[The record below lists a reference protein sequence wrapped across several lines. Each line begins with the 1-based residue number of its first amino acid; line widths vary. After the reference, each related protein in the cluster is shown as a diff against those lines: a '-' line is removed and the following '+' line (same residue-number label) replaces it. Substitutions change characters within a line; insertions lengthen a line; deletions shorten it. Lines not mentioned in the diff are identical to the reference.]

1 MFAINTQIIYKL
13 PDFIP
18 NLNIDL
24 SSPEKLI
31 PKHRPP
37 PIKKDP
43 VLDAPD
49 EIKKW
54 LEQRRKRYP
63 NKDRPALDENAQELS
78 ILEQKLRK
86 KISILSGSCRRTQI
100 KAKQMKELCK
110 VLTESK
116 RIKKKFNNEPQESSE
131 SEESNQQE
139 EDKKLDDKEAISKE
153 ITKLQKK
160 LSDNRPKEYYKK
172 VKEGGEQQQLTKMDK
187 QIIKKK
193 IKDLKL
199 QLKQLNPE
207 AEQVQEQQQ
216 QQQVKRPE
224 NTQTLEDHTKEMI
237 GNLEEQKEKMEN
249 LLEESLNYRVN
260 PANFRYKSNTL
271 YTNMLIGEIYRER
284 QYILQAIRYLVKE
297 NFFEEKGQEG
307 FECITSESDEE
318 EQESSEEDQEFLE
331 EMEENF

>member
-1 MFAINTQIIYKL
+1 MFTFNTNIIYKL
-13 PDFIP
+13 PDYIP
-18 NLNIDL
+18 NLNIEL

-37 PIKKDP
+37 QIKKDP
-43 VLDAPD
+43 ILDAPD

-63 NKDRPALDENAQELS
+63 NKDKPQIDENAQELS

-86 KISILSGSCRRTQI
+86 KISILSGSSRRTQI

-116 RIKKKFNNEPQESSE
+116 RIKKKLNNEPLDQSSDSE
-131 SEESNQQE
+131 SSNQQE
-139 EDKKLDDKEAISKE
+139 EDKKLDDKESIQKE
-153 ITKLQKK
+153 ISKLQKK
-160 LSDNRPKEYYKK
+160 LTDTRPKEYFKK
-172 VKEGGEQQQLTKMDK
+172 IKEGGGEQQQLTKMEK

-193 IKDLKL
+193 IKDLKI

-216 QQQVKRPE
+216 VKRQE
-224 NTQTLEDHTKEMI
+224 NTQSLEDHTKEMI
-237 GNLEEQKEKMEN
+237 GNLEDQQEKMEN

-307 FECITSESDEE
+307 FECITSESEQVQEESSEE
-318 EQESSEEDQEFLE
+318 EQEF
-331 EMEENF
+331 MEENEEYF